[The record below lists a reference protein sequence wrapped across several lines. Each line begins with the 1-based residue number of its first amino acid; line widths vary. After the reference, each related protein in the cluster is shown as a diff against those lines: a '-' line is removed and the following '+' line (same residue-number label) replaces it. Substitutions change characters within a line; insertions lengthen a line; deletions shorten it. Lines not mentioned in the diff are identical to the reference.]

1 MVVINGENA
10 DVAGTTI
17 LQYLTDEEYNIK
29 TIAVELNEE
38 IISKTYFANI
48 VLKDGDVM
56 EIVHFM
62 GGG

>member
-1 MVVINGENA
+1 MVVINGKNA